1 MENKNVVVV
10 KHHSRPITL
19 ANSFYTTQCPDIADR
34 IVINLTSR
42 NPDRAFAQQV
52 SPFYVGPVT
61 GPDGASSDSL
71 EIFWQVGK
79 VFLITMMVVSPAKL
93 TSSIVITCI
102 VKKWER
108 SPNP

>member
-1 MENKNVVVV
+1 MENKNVVIV
-10 KHHSRPITL
+10 KHHPRPITL
-19 ANSFYTTQCPDIADR
+19 SNSFYTAQCPDIADR

-61 GPDGASSDSL
+61 GPAAHPRTVWKSSGRL
-71 EIFWQVGK
+71 EK
-79 VFLITMMVVSPAKL
+79 CSLITIMVVSPAKL